1 MGPVL
6 RPLFTRGHE
15 ERLELLLRHIRHV
28 CNENAYVACVVA
40 VGEML
45 HLDDARFDLPAFLTR
60 MGVRRR
66 PLQGG

>member
-45 HLDDARFDLPAFLTR
+45 HLDDARFDLPAF
-60 MGVRRR
+60 
-66 PLQGG
+66 